1 MKCLKSL
8 WKRWKMTRL
17 KWRRCGRPTLISMP
31 LVFVSSISL
40 LDDYRMTLFT
50 HLIHRYSEIKSKEEF
65 INTIRQVSFC
75 SSLLK
80 ILEHLSRMLP
90 RFDHHQ
96 QGSSTYKVHQTLFR
110 SSSISIPACF
120 YCSRMSMWQSTNY
133 YNPNSWWQK
142 MIFRM
147 MMLSFIP

>member
-1 MKCLKSL
+1 MFEKPLKEMEDDSTEMEEMWTPHIDIYAFGICIL
-8 WKRWKMTRL
+8 HLITGRL
-17 KWRRCGRPTLISMP
+17 PYDPFLP
-31 LVFVSSISL
+31 
-40 LDDYRMTLFT
+40 
-50 HLIHRYSEIKSKEEF
+50 LIHRYSEIKSKEEF
-65 INTIRQVSFC
+65 INTIRQVRFC

-110 SSSISIPACF
+110 SFSISIPACF